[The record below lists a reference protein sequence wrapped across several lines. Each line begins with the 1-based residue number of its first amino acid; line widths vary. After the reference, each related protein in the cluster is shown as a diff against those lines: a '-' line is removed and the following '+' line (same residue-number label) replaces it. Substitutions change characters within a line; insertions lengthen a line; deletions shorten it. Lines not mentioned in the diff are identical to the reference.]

1 MRNHYYSRKP
11 RKPIR
16 SAKEAFYPAS
26 PTFDRMQQVD
36 RVLTSVLK
44 GLLWL
49 GYGVGLIS
57 WFVAAN
63 GVILFSQM
71 LKIK

>member
-1 MRNHYYSRKP
+1 
-11 RKPIR
+11 
-16 SAKEAFYPAS
+16 
-26 PTFDRMQQVD
+26 MQQVD